1 MDEKVCAV
9 CGQVNPI
16 DANFCTN
23 CRGQTFVQ
31 APTESGEHDPG
42 RPLLAEGYALQIST
56 ARIIVLSIVTS
67 GVYVL
72 YWLYKT
78 WQQLQNETKD
88 LHYPFWHAATMFVP
102 VYGLFRIHRH
112 LSVIQEL
119 AQRRGVE
126 SLMPPALGVTLM
138 ALYWVIILVSGNQA
152 DFRSMIVLGLIRL
165 ALITTMMVRAQ
176 RTLNAY
182 WTSLHESRAV
192 RFPLGMGEIRFL
204 IAVLAAQ
211 VTLTL
216 VMGSLSGSAT

>member
-9 CGQVNPI
+9 CAQVNPA

-31 APTESGEHDPG
+31 APTELGENDPG

-78 WQQLQNETKD
+78 WQQLQSETKD

-126 SLMPPALGVTLM
+126 SLMTPALGVTLM
-138 ALYWVIILVSGNQA
+138 ALYWVIVLVSGNQV

-204 IAVLAAQ
+204 LIVLAAQ